1 MSSRVVTNRA
11 EDSSTMATPPCLPE
25 KQRLTGRRQD
35 MWRKLPPKGEFLQV
49 QIEME
54 HIGQALGVCSTVRQ
68 CKSNEVVGPWAL
80 ITSSLYLGKACK
92 RGTIWADNVAAP
104 ESRAELVS
112 SPSVCAAR
120 RPPVGDRK
128 SPAPR
133 QHERLS
139 TTPQASTPVTSAD
152 LPMSDSSE
160 TQGIPPQTASHSD
173 QDTIL
178 EDAEAAQ
185 FDPRSEATYSVF
197 RAKRRAAMKSRKYC
211 SEETRQ
217 RMADGFRDECD
228 GKEPYTWQLDA
239 AEAVLL
245 GLDCLVV
252 AGTGAG
258 KTYLLEQ
265 AVARGVPG

>member
-1 MSSRVVTNRA
+1 MPDNISG
-11 EDSSTMATPPCLPE
+11 MPE
-25 KQRLTGRRQD
+25 
-35 MWRKLPPKGEFLQV
+35 
-49 QIEME
+49 
-54 HIGQALGVCSTVRQ
+54 
-68 CKSNEVVGPWAL
+68 
-80 ITSSLYLGKACK
+80 
-92 RGTIWADNVAAP
+92 
-104 ESRAELVS
+104 
-112 SPSVCAAR
+112 
-120 RPPVGDRK
+120 
-128 SPAPR
+128 
-133 QHERLS
+133 S

-160 TQGIPPQTASHSD
+160 MQGMPPQTASHSD
-173 QDTIL
+173 QDTTP

-217 RMADGFRDECD
+217 RMADGFRDACD

-258 KTYLLEQ
+258 KTYPFVMPLLADSTKSKKVIIISPLNDLEADQ
-265 AVARGVPG
+265 VRHICNASRHVLASLTILRT